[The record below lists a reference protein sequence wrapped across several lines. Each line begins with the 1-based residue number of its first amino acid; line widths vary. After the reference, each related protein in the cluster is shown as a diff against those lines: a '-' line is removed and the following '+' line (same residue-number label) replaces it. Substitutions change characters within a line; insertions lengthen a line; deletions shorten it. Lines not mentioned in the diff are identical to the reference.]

1 MTRDECMVAI
11 NNVFGAEA
19 WAVVG
24 YWNIQIKTQPPRTIV
39 LSQRFV
45 ETNIDG
51 NGMSQADF
59 EGHLRSIPDSRW
71 ATEANGSLLLL
82 LN

>member
-1 MTRDECMVAI
+1 MTRDECMNAI
-11 NNVFGAEA
+11 NRVYGARA

-24 YWNIQIKTQPPRTIV
+24 YWNIQVETQPPRTIV

-45 ETNIDG
+45 ATNIDG
-51 NGMSQADF
+51 NGMSPEDLEAHF
-59 EGHLRSIPDSRW
+59 KAIPDSQW
-71 ATEANGSLLLL
+71 ATESNGSLLLS

>member
-1 MTRDECMVAI
+1 MTRNECMAAI
-11 NNVFGAEA
+11 NSIYGAKA

-24 YWNIQIKTQPPRTIV
+24 YWNIYVDTHPPRTIV

-45 ETNIDG
+45 ATNIDR
-51 NGMSQADF
+51 NGISQDCF
-59 EGHLRSIPDSRW
+59 EKHVKAIPDSQW
-71 ATEANGSLLLL
+71 ATESSGSLLLH